1 MTDDNPTGNEPINM
15 AEAASLL
22 LNRVE
27 SEDNPEPNQEVNQPE
42 TETEEEVEVSATD
55 TEESISEEP
64 DEALEA
70 VEEDVSEELDEEVVS
85 EDEAEEYEE
94 QEYFTVKINGE
105 EQDVTLDELAAGYS
119 RQSDYTKKTT
129 EVASQRKEVE
139 QLQAELLQERQ
150 ALQQGLQQLNQ
161 QLTSQTSNEPTKE
174 YWDQL
179 YQDDPLEYVKQ
190 RDDWRDK
197 KEQLAQVN
205 AAQQQIAQQQAQEQQ
220 VQFQKHLAQEQQKLV
235 KAIPEWK
242 DPKKAEAE
250 KANMI
255 TWAKRAGFTDQELS
269 QASDHRA
276 IVTMRKAYLFDQ
288 LQNEK
293 PLVKKKVRKAPK
305 MTKGGKPT
313 TANDLKKRKVDK
325 ALNKL
330 STVQSMDSAVDYLLT
345 KNS

>member
-1 MTDDNPTGNEPINM
+1 MTADNPTGNEPINM

-22 LNRVE
+22 LNRTE

-42 TETEEEVEVSATD
+42 TEIEKIEVSTTD
-55 TEESISEEP
+55 TEELTSEEP
-64 DEALEA
+64 NEALEA
-70 VEEDVSEELDEEVVS
+70 VEENVSEELDEEIIS

-105 EQDVTLDELAAGYS
+105 DKDVTLDELAAGYS

-129 EVASQRKEVE
+129 EVAGQRKEIE
-139 QLQAELLQERQ
+139 QMQSELLQERQ

-161 QLTSQTSNEPTKE
+161 QLSSQSSNEPTKE
-174 YWDQL
+174 YWDNL

-190 RDDWRDK
+190 KDDWRDK
-197 KEQLAQVN
+197 KEQLTQVTT
-205 AAQQQIAQQQAQEQQ
+205 AQQQLAQQQAQEQQ
-220 VQFQKHLAQEQQKLV
+220 VEFQKHLAQEQQKLV
-235 KAIPEWK
+235 QAIPEWK
-242 DPKKAEAE
+242 DAKKAEVE
-250 KANMI
+250 KASMV
-255 TWAKRAGFTDQELS
+255 TWAKRAGFSEQELN

-293 PLVKKKVRKAPK
+293 PLVQKKVRRAPK

-313 TANDLKKRKVDK
+313 TSNDLRKQKVDK

-345 KNS
+345 KNT

>member
-1 MTDDNPTGNEPINM
+1 MTADNPTGNEPINM

-22 LNRVE
+22 LNRTE

-42 TETEEEVEVSATD
+42 TEIEEIEVSTTD
-55 TEESISEEP
+55 TEELTSEEP
-64 DEALEA
+64 NEALEA
-70 VEEDVSEELDEEVVS
+70 VEENVSEELDEEIIS

-105 EQDVTLDELAAGYS
+105 DKDVTLDELAAGYS

-129 EVASQRKEVE
+129 EVAGQRKEIE
-139 QLQAELLQERQ
+139 QMQSELLQERQ

-161 QLTSQTSNEPTKE
+161 QLSSQSSNEPTKE
-174 YWDQL
+174 YWDNL

-190 RDDWRDK
+190 KDDWRDK
-197 KEQLAQVN
+197 KEQLTQVTT
-205 AAQQQIAQQQAQEQQ
+205 AQQQLAQQQAQEQQ
-220 VQFQKHLAQEQQKLV
+220 VEFQKHLAQEQQKLV
-235 KAIPEWK
+235 QAIPEWK
-242 DPKKAEAE
+242 DAKKAEVE
-250 KANMI
+250 KASMV
-255 TWAKRAGFTDQELS
+255 TWAKRAGFSEQELN

-293 PLVKKKVRKAPK
+293 PLVQKKVRRAPK

-313 TANDLKKRKVDK
+313 TSNDLRKQKVDK

-345 KNS
+345 KNT